1 MEKVLGPNHAAVFQ
15 LKAALTS
22 ILKENHK
29 LSEAEALQKEIFDGL
44 QTVFGDDH
52 GDSIAA
58 MEALRGIYL
67 KQDRLNQAYDL
78 GEKILTLRLSEQGP
92 HHPSSW
98 VARGNLAETDR
109 LLGKLRKAE
118 LEQQLVVEFFELNFG
133 DSHVQTLSAKSML
146 AATLRDQGRIQESLT
161 LQKSISALKK
171 STFGPHS
178 TEYLSSLGELA
189 MAYDNAGQWS
199 TAEKR
204 FLEALTE
211 LQANAGQDAT
221 LTIFWE
227 RHLSRAYAKNGD
239 YEMAKKFQLMVI
251 DRLEANKGKNHFD
264 TLTRMLDLAE
274 YYVLKKKSTRALK
287 TVCTVLSRQIS
298 ALLASVSV
306 PAQVAIEKSISH
318 MTMED
323 GKLEEQ
329 IPPPLSFKDF
339 NNKVEN
345 SVALDALA
353 IYNNSA
359 VILVKL
365 GHPEKSWPFIIEV
378 LDGYTAIY
386 GPDDESTLEISRN
399 MAAIL
404 HKMGETEAAKTI
416 LQSMRK
422 RQSSMHGTESVKFL
436 PITEALAAMMDDQ
449 NRPDASI
456 PLHEEALQM
465 NLKFLGPV
473 HPNTL
478 QRIHSLSLAYLK
490 KEDWPKIESLNYDL
504 FFSDENRGPDLDPE
518 IVLLSGSLLNKA
530 YEGQNE
536 WPKSVRVIKQMIQK
550 AEEAY
555 GQTST
560 RALLFRAR
568 LATVLVRMHEME
580 QSISISTDIMQELST
595 TRGHSN
601 HTVVLDTLSCLAIDY
616 FDHGRPEACEKLLM
630 KVIEDASETLG
641 AEHRITQ
648 VSQGNLEGVRRA
660 VARGS

>member
-1 MEKVLGPNHAAVFQ
+1 MELAVWGQ
-15 LKAALTS
+15 MV
-22 ILKENHK
+22 E
-29 LSEAEALQKEIFDGL
+29 
-44 QTVFGDDH
+44 
-52 GDSIAA
+52 
-58 MEALRGIYL
+58 
-67 KQDRLNQAYDL
+67 
-78 GEKILTLRLSEQGP
+78 
-92 HHPSSW
+92 
-98 VARGNLAETDR
+98 
-109 LLGKLRKAE
+109 
-118 LEQQLVVEFFELNFG
+118 EFFELNFG

-146 AATLRDQGRIQESLT
+146 AATLRDQGRTQESLT
-161 LQKSISALKK
+161 LQESISGLKK

-189 MAYDNAGQWS
+189 MAYDSAGQWYN
-199 TAEKR
+199 AEKG

-211 LQANAGQDAT
+211 LQANPRQDAT

-227 RHLSRAYAKNGD
+227 RHLGHAYAKNGD
-239 YEMAKKFQLMVI
+239 YETAKKFQLMVI
-251 DRLEANKGKNHFD
+251 DRLEASKGKNHFD
-264 TLTRMLDLAE
+264 TLTRMLDLVE
-274 YYVLKKKSTRALK
+274 FYVLKKKSTQALK

-306 PAQVAIEKSISH
+306 PAEIAIERSISH

-323 GKLEEQ
+323 GKPEEQ
-329 IPPPLSFKDF
+329 IPPALSFKDF

-365 GHPEKSWPFIIEV
+365 GHPEKGWPFIIEV
-378 LDGYTAIY
+378 LDGYTALY
-386 GPDDESTLEISRN
+386 GPDEESTLEISRN

-404 HKMGETEAAKTI
+404 HRMGDIEAAETI

-422 RQSSMHGTESVKFL
+422 GQSSKHGTESVKLL

-478 QRIHSLSLAYLK
+478 QRIHTLSMVYLK
-490 KEDWPKIESLNYDL
+490 KKDWTKIESLKYDL
-504 FFSDENRGPDLDPE
+504 FFSDKNRAELSPE
-518 IVLLSGSLLNKA
+518 KVLLSGSLLHKA
-530 YEGQNE
+530 YEGQDE
-536 WPKSVRVIKQMIQK
+536 WPKSVRVIKQMIQT
-550 AEEAY
+550 AEGAY
-555 GQTST
+555 GRTST
-560 RALLFRAR
+560 RVLLFRAR

-601 HTVVLDTLSCLAIDY
+601 HTVVLDTLSCLAMDY
-616 FDHGRPEACEKLLM
+616 FDHGRPEACDKLLV
-630 KVIEDASETLG
+630 KVIEDASEALG

-648 VSQGNLEGVRRA
+648 VSQGNLEGVRCA